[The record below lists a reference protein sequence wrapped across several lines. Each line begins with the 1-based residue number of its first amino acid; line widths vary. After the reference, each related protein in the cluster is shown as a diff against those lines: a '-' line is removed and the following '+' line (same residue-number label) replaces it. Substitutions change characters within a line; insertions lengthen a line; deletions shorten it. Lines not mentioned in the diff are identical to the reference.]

1 MAVGAVIKD
10 GQITNLESAMSKDQK
25 SSSSTVDKDQF
36 MNLLVAQMKYQD
48 PLEPTSNTEYISQYA
63 TFSELEQ
70 MQNMSKSLELSRASE
85 LVGKVVVINPTE
97 DNMLTSPL
105 EGQVDKVYY
114 NNNKAYIEVA
124 GRTFSAG
131 DVSEVMSDDYSD
143 AKRLIEAWGEEV
155 GKLPNIN
162 EIGTDK
168 ASAVN
173 TLYSTYDAMSDETR
187 AMIDPAYVTAIRQY
201 KNRIDEL
208 LALEAENQKNLEE
221 SETAEEI
228 AAAAETAAET
238 VTAAEEG
245 TAAETAAQ
253 ETAETQD
260 AAADDVKA
268 AENAAASGA
277 VTPKEDE

>member
-1 MAVGAVIKD
+1 MAVGAVVKD
-10 GQITNLESAMSKDQK
+10 GQITNIESAMSKDQK
-25 SSSSTVDKDQF
+25 NKSTNVDKDQF

-85 LVGKVVVINPTE
+85 LVGKVVVVNPTE

-114 NNNKAYIEVA
+114 QNNKAYIEIA
-124 GRTFSAG
+124 GRTFAAG
-131 DVSEVMSDDYSD
+131 DVAEVMSDDYSD
-143 AKRLIEAWGEEV
+143 AKRLIEAWGDEV
-155 GKLPNIN
+155 DKLPNIN
-162 EIGTDK
+162 EITTDK
-168 ASAVN
+168 AGTVN

-208 LALEAENQKNLEE
+208 LALEAENARNLEE
-221 SETAEEI
+221 SAGVQAVTESGEAADGPAAQT
-228 AAAAETAAET
+228 AAAGTASETAAGEET
-238 VTAAEEG
+238 S
-245 TAAETAAQ
+245 
-253 ETAETQD
+253 
-260 AAADDVKA
+260 ADDVKA
-268 AENAAASGA
+268 AENAAASGI
-277 VTPKEDE
+277 VTPEDDT